1 MEISRSDFTIRVLAE
16 PKKPKKAKKLKK
28 LKKVKIPK
36 SKKVK
41 SLSLIPE
48 ANARNNAP

>member
-28 LKKVKIPK
+28 IKTPK

-41 SLSLIPE
+41 PLSLIPE